1 MRQNYQDRKCSSAC
15 LDNIFTGLPNGL
27 CFNGHLCVVRFFF
40 SPVVLGT
47 QVVNGGGIDENFS
60 LLAPLNP
67 SKSSVFFGPGKCC
80 TNVYECF
87 FYMYVYIPYLC
98 RGQMRALN
106 FLELKS
112 EIV

>member
-1 MRQNYQDRKCSSAC
+1 M
-15 LDNIFTGLPNGL
+15 
-27 CFNGHLCVVRFFF
+27 VRFFF

-47 QVVNGGGIDENFS
+47 QAVNGGGIDENFS
-60 LLAPLNP
+60 LFAPLNP

-80 TNVYECF
+80 TNVYEGFSC
-87 FYMYVYIPYLC
+87 MYVYTPYMC

>member
-1 MRQNYQDRKCSSAC
+1 MCGEVLFFSCSSG
-15 LDNIFTGLPNGL
+15 NSG
-27 CFNGHLCVVRFFF
+27 
-40 SPVVLGT
+40 S
-47 QVVNGGGIDENFS
+47 QWGGIDENFS